1 LIGAS
6 LPASWPDM
14 LTVHDHPLLELQY
27 FVAHFP
33 AGLPDSP
40 DWLVALLQPDAPTP
54 YSSDDDVRVAV
65 RDLLRQA
72 GFKPTGRSKP
82 ASEYLIRAAADG
94 FLQPI
99 NALVDACNAVSLHT
113 GLPVSVIDLG
123 LVQPPL
129 SVAVAPADSSYVFNL
144 SGQVIDVAKLLC
156 LSDAQGPCAGPVKDS
171 QRTKTSSATT
181 DALVVVWGSRD
192 LPGRAAAAAAWYRD
206 LLERVGATT
215 RG

>member
-1 LIGAS
+1 
-6 LPASWPDM
+6 M
-14 LTVHDHPLLELQY
+14 LSVEDHPLLELQS
-27 FVAHFP
+27 FSVH
-33 AGLPDSP
+33 LPDGVPPSP
-40 DWLVALLQPDAPTP
+40 DWLAALLRPDAATP
-54 YSSDDDVRVAV
+54 FSSGDDVRMAV

-82 ASEYLIRAAADG
+82 ASEYLIRAAAEG

-113 GLPVSVIDLG
+113 GLPLSVVDVG
-123 LVQPPL
+123 LARAPL
-129 SVAVAPADSSYVFNL
+129 SVAVAPPDSSYVFNL
-144 SGQVIDVAKLLC
+144 SGQVIDVSRLLC
-156 LSDAQGPCAGPVKDS
+156 LWDADGPCAGPVKDS

-192 LPGRAAAAAAWYRD
+192 LTGRAAAAAAWYRT
-206 LLERVGATT
+206 LLERVGAST

>member
-1 LIGAS
+1 
-6 LPASWPDM
+6 M
-14 LTVHDHPLLELQY
+14 LTVDDHPLLELQS
-27 FVAHFP
+27 FVARFP
-33 AGLPDSP
+33 AGVPASP
-40 DWLVALLQPDAPTP
+40 DWLAGLLQPDAPAP

-82 ASEYLIRAAADG
+82 ASEYLIRAASEGA
-94 FLQPI
+94 LQPI

-113 GLPVSVIDLG
+113 GLPVSVVDLG
-123 LVQPPL
+123 LAAAPL
-129 SVAVAPADSSYVFNL
+129 SVAVAPPGSSYVFNL
-144 SGQVIDVAKLLC
+144 GGQVIDVSKLLC
-156 LSDAQGPCAGPVKDS
+156 LCDAQGPCASPVKDS

-192 LPGRAAAAAAWYRD
+192 LPGRAARGVAWYRD